1 MFLQN
6 LISAAVISGAV
17 IFVSVIILMMFS
29 FGNKSDFVEIRSNI
43 FMIDLLII
51 VTTLLTSMIMA
62 LFSTIIKNLGLLWL
76 IGIIS
81 AIFIIAITITLH
93 NIRKRM

>member
-17 IFVSVIILMMFS
+17 IFVSAIILMMFS
-29 FGNKSDFVEIRSNI
+29 FGNKSEFAEIRSNI
-43 FMIDLLII
+43 FMIDLMII
-51 VTTLLTSMIMA
+51 ITTLLTSMVMA
-62 LFSTIIKNLGLLWL
+62 LFSTIIDNLGLLWL
-76 IGIIS
+76 IGIIT